1 MVKRRREE
9 TITVWGHAAYKIQ
22 ELYSEILKALG
33 DVMGILSVKRG
44 YFTGTHGETSEGI
57 LLISKCYKSHGESI
71 Y

>member
-1 MVKRRREE
+1 MQRIRFRK
-9 TITVWGHAAYKIQ
+9 
-22 ELYSEILKALG
+22 LYSEILKALG

-57 LLISKCYKSHGESI
+57 LLISKYYKSHGESI